1 MAHQEVIRLF
11 RAAQINP
18 NLREV
23 FNSAPDME
31 TFVKMAAEKGYNF
44 TVEEW
49 QKVTGFAVE
58 ELKCEL
64 SEIPG
69 I

>member
-1 MAHQEVIRLF
+1 MSQAQVVRLF
-11 RAAQINP
+11 RDSKVNPVLKDRLNACISPEQFVQLAQHH
-18 NLREV
+18 
-23 FNSAPDME
+23 
-31 TFVKMAAEKGYNF
+31 GYDF
-44 TVEEW
+44 TLEEW
-49 QKVTGFAVE
+49 QASTRFSVE

>member
-1 MAHQEVIRLF
+1 MPQQEVVRLF
-11 RAAQINP
+11 RAAQSDQK
-18 NLREV
+18 LRDRL
-23 FNSAPDME
+23 NAAPDIE
-31 TFVKMAAEKGYNF
+31 AFVKAAKKSGYDF
-44 TVEEW
+44 TENEW
-49 QKVTGFAVE
+49 KAATGFAVE